1 MQMLE
6 KEIIQENGFR
16 NVRKNGQI
24 AGFQV
29 GYRSCYYRSV
39 WLSMSLGF
47 DVTVDAPAPPER
59 YPGSPPAR
67 KPGGLRRVHC
77 LVDGS
82 RRRQIGRA
90 SCRERVEISVVGG

>member
-47 DVTVDAPAPPER
+47 DVTVDGE
-59 YPGSPPAR
+59 
-67 KPGGLRRVHC
+67 KF
-77 LVDGS
+77 S
-82 RRRQIGRA
+82 RDQIRSDFETSVRTDKSRDSRWVTGRA
-90 SCRERVEISVVGG
+90 ITGASGFPCRWAST